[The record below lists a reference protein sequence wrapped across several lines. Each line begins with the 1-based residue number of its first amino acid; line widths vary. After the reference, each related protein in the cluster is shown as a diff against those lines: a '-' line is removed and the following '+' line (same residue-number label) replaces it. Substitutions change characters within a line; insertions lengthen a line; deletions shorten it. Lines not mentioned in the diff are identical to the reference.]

1 MEGRSRVPCIR
12 SKPTRWSIGR
22 DVSNSL
28 PIADTSASRRHSLLT
43 RVDGSYQIADLES
56 MNGTFVNGVPVKL
69 RLLEHGDQIEIGAS
83 KFLFLLGA
91 EDGHGLGPAELG
103 VDEFRLGSTVRLSPA
118 QARYLQP
125 SAVKS
130 TAPATPEGRV
140 ALDLQVLLSASR
152 TFASVR
158 SVAEL
163 GEKLIGLAFEA
174 VAAERGALLVPAEGS
189 EFLGAA
195 HRDRATGAT
204 TAPLRV
210 SRTVVSHVAREKEAI
225 FSNDLQESTTLRAAE
240 SLVSSRVR
248 ALAAVPV
255 ALAEQFFGVLYLD
268 SSDPEFRF
276 AEEDLQILM
285 GLANIAAGVFENVR
299 HMEWL
304 EAERTRLDAD
314 VHPHLRH
321 GRREPGD
328 APGLPVHLAGR
339 AHGRDGPDPGRERHR
354 QGARWRT
361 RSIAAARGPRRP
373 SSRST
378 ARRCPRRCSRA
389 SCSATSAAP
398 SPARWRR
405 RRASF
410 EVADGGTVFLD
421 EIGELSP
428 TAQVKLLRVLQERE
442 FERVGGTR
450 SLPVDI
456 RVVTAT
462 QQEPRQETVAGR
474 FREDLFYRLNVVTLK
489 MPPLRERAERRPAA
503 GHVLCGPVRRSSG
516 PESGISAGGAGA
528 AAALRMARQRPGA
541 RQRHRARDRA
551 GQRRRDRAG
560 RPAGVPP
567 GGRRDSRDP
576 AGLVPRHREQREA
589 VGHPEGRAGIEGQ
602 LHGSGQAPRRP
613 PELSAPAGPQPEPQG
628 RDPEVGA
635 VGRSGC

>member
-1 MEGRSRVPCIR
+1 MVDRARRVEPL
-12 SKPTRWSIGR
+12 
-22 DVSNSL
+22 L

-118 QARYLQP
+118 QARYLQT

-174 VAAERGALLVPAEGS
+174 VGAERGALLVPAEGS

-225 FSNDLQESTTLRAAE
+225 FSNDLQESTTLRAAD

-248 ALAAVPV
+248 ALAVVPV

-268 SSDPEFRF
+268 SELIPTSASPKRIFRSSW
-276 AEEDLQILM
+276 A
-285 GLANIAAGVFENVR
+285 
-299 HMEWL
+299 WP
-304 EAERTRLDAD
+304 TS
-314 VHPHLRH
+314 
-321 GRREPGD
+321 RRESSRTSATWSGSKQRGRAWTPTSTPSPTWL
-328 APGLPVHLAGR
+328 ARARRCASLPAHLAGG
-339 AHGRDGPDPGRERHR
+339 AHGGDGPDPGRERHR
-354 QGARWRT
+354 QGARGARDP
-361 RSIAAARGPRRP
+361 SNAARGPPRP
-373 SSRST
+373 FV
-378 ARRCPRRCSRA
+378 AINCAALPRRCSRA

-398 SPARWRR
+398 SPARSAQK
-405 RRASF
+405 RACF
-410 EVADGGTVFLD
+410 EVADGGTIFLD
-421 EIGELSP
+421 EIGELPP
-428 TAQVKLLRVLQERE
+428 TLQAKLLRVLQERE

-450 SLPVDI
+450 RCRVDVRVIAATNRDLDNEVARRAVPRGPLLPPERRRRSWCRRCASAPSDILLLADTSL
-456 RVVTAT
+456 
-462 QQEPRQETVAGR
+462 
-474 FREDLFYRLNVVTLK
+474 
-489 MPPLRERAERRPAA
+489 RPAA
-503 GHVLCGPVRRSSG
+503 AKRR
-516 PESGISAGGAGA
+516 PEVIGLPPEARDA
-528 AAALRMARQRPGA
+528 AA
-541 RQRHRARDRA
+541 RATTGPATSASCENVIERA
-551 GQRRRDRAG
+551 
-560 RPAGVPP
+560 
-567 GGRRDSRDP
+567 S
-576 AGLVPRHREQREA
+576 
-589 VGHPEGRAGIEGQ
+589 
-602 LHGSGQAPRRP
+602 
-613 PELSAPAGPQPEPQG
+613 
-628 RDPEVGA
+628 
-635 VGRSGC
+635 C

>member
-1 MEGRSRVPCIR
+1 MAPVMPRLVAVGGPLQGSMHPLETDEV
-12 SKPTRWSIGR
+12 SIGR
-22 DVSNSL
+22 DVSNTL

-43 RVDGSYQIADLES
+43 RVDGSYQIADLDS
-56 MNGTFVNGVPVKL
+56 MNGTFVNGVPVKQ

-118 QARYLQP
+118 QARYLQT

-174 VAAERGALLVPAEGS
+174 VGAERGALLVPAEGS

-225 FSNDLQESTTLRAAE
+225 FSNDLQESTTLRAAD

-304 EAERTRLDAD
+304 EAERVRLDAD
-314 VHPHLRH
+314 VHPLSDMVGESPAMRQVYQFISRVAPTEATVLILGESGTGKELVARAIHRNSPRASRAVRRDQLRRADRDAARERAVRPRA
-321 GRREPGD
+321 RR
-328 APGLPVHLAGR
+328 LHR
-339 AHGRDGPDPGRERHR
+339 RDGA
-354 QGARWRT
+354 ARR
-361 RSIAAARGPRRP
+361 AARGGRRRHGLPRRDRRAVADGCR
-373 SSRST
+373 SSCCACSRSG
-378 ARRCPRRCSRA
+378 S
-389 SCSATSAAP
+389 SSASAAP
-398 SPARWRR
+398 ARCRSTSGSSR
-405 RRASF
+405 PR
-410 EVADGGTVFLD
+410 
-421 EIGELSP
+421 
-428 TAQVKLLRVLQERE
+428 
-442 FERVGGTR
+442 TR
-450 SLPVDI
+450 TS
-456 RVVTAT
+456 RT
-462 QQEPRQETVAGR
+462 
-474 FREDLFYRLNVVTLK
+474 RL
-489 MPPLRERAERRPAA
+489 
-503 GHVLCGPVRRSSG
+503 
-516 PESGISAGGAGA
+516 
-528 AAALRMARQRPGA
+528 
-541 RQRHRARDRA
+541 
-551 GQRRRDRAG
+551 
-560 RPAGVPP
+560 PP
-567 GGRRDSRDP
+567 GVFARTSST
-576 AGLVPRHREQREA
+576 A
-589 VGHPEGRAGIEGQ
+589 
-602 LHGSGQAPRRP
+602 
-613 PELSAPAGPQPEPQG
+613 
-628 RDPEVGA
+628 
-635 VGRSGC
+635 